1 MSAPLFA
8 VVLAGGRGT
17 RFWPRSRRALPKQFL
32 RLTGGRSLLA
42 ETVARVRGL
51 APPSRVLV
59 VTTRELRGAVR
70 RDLPRLASANVLLEP
85 VGRNT
90 APAIALAA
98 HRALAR
104 AEDPLL
110 LVLPSDHF
118 VGDAAGFRAAVRAG
132 VEFLTDEPRALVVFG
147 VRPTR
152 PETGYGYIR
161 RRMTSADQRQTEV
174 GIAGYVAGPGD
185 EAPRVHEVAEF
196 IEKPDLDRA
205 KSLFGDTGVYWNSGV
220 FLWRA
225 RAFLGALAEHAPEIA
240 GPIAK
245 IASGRTARGRSALT
259 PRAYARVPSVS
270 VDVALL
276 EKATNVFV
284 VPVDIQWSDLGGWVS
299 LAEVLG
305 RDRDGNVVE
314 GRHVGIGTRDSILLA
329 SKRLVASIGV
339 ENLIVVDTDDVLFLC
354 RADRAQDVRD
364 LVRLLEER
372 GLRRLT

>member
-70 RDLPRLASANVLLEP
+70 RALPRLAAANVLIEP
-85 VGRNT
+85 AGRNT

-98 HRALAR
+98 HRALAL
-104 AEDPLL
+104 AADPLL

-118 VGDAAGFRAAVRAG
+118 VGDAAGFREAVRAG
-132 VEFLTDEPRALVVFG
+132 VEFLEGEPRGLVVFG
-147 VRPTR
+147 VKPTR

-161 RRMTSADQRQTEV
+161 
-174 GIAGYVAGPGD
+174 AGARAPH
-185 EAPRVHEVAEF
+185 PRVHRVAEF
-196 IEKPDLDRA
+196 IEKPDLERA
-205 KSLFGDTGVYWNSGV
+205 KVLFGDAAVHWNSGV

-225 RAFLGALAEHAPEIA
+225 RAFLDALAAHAPEIA
-240 GPIAK
+240 APVAK
-245 IASGRTARGRSALT
+245 LVSGRAGRGGAARGRARVA

-276 EKATNVFV
+276 EKAADVFV

-305 RDRDGNVVE
+305 RDREGNVVE
-314 GRHVGIGTRDSILLA
+314 GRHVGIGTRDSILFA
-329 SKRLVASIGV
+329 SKRLVATIGV
-339 ENLIVVDTDDVLFLC
+339 ENLIVVDTDDALFLC
-354 RADRAQDVRD
+354 RADRAQEVRD